1 MYLTQTNLIRGLS
14 KREYL
19 MLRMMCFFSKNLYNV
34 ALYNIRQYYFTEK
47 KFLTYFDN
55 CRICK
60 ENENYKLLP
69 AQVAQQTLRKVD
81 FAFRAFFATVGKV
94 KGVNLPY
101 YKEKGGLFTL
111 TIPSQSI
118 IIHDGFLF
126 VPMSRAFRAIYGKSK
141 LKSSDNSLGADA
153 ILPAGIAPVNSSI
166 GECRGKGK
174 IKIEVPERVP
184 VNKIKEIRIIPILNG
199 KKFKIQYVYEV
210 EPEQLN
216 LNQSETL
223 AIDLGLENLAT
234 CISTV
239 GTSFIMNGRAIK
251 SINRLWNKRRAELQS
266 KLPKNQH
273 TSNLIRRLTL
283 KRNNRVND
291 CIKKTARYIVNHC
304 IENHIGT
311 IVCGYNPDFKRGI
324 NLGKK
329 TNQQFTQI
337 SFGSLREQLE
347 NLCWRY
353 GMKYIEQEESYT
365 SKASFLDLDEIP
377 KYNADNPKEY
387 QFSGKRI
394 KRGLYQSSDGRIV
407 NADINGATN
416 ILRKSSQNF
425 DFEKLSR
432 GLLASPLRIKLT

>member
-34 ALYNIRQYYFTEK
+34 TLYNIRQYYFTEK
-47 KFLTYFDN
+47 KHLRYESNYHVTKD
-55 CRICK
+55 
-60 ENENYKLLP
+60 NENYKLLQ
-69 AQVAQQTLRKVD
+69 AGVSQQIMKIVD
-81 FAFRAFFATVGKV
+81 RAFQSFFALIQKARRGEYRFQDIKLPKYRD
-94 KGVNLPY
+94 KGSLFNLV
-101 YKEKGGLFTL
+101 L
-111 TIPSQSI
+111 QSNAI
-118 IIHDGFLF
+118 SIKNGFLT
-126 VPMSRAFRAIYGKSK
+126 VPMSMAFKQIYG
-141 LKSSDNSLGADA
+141 N
-153 ILPAGIAPVNSSI
+153 
-166 GECRGKGK
+166 EK
-174 IKIEVPERVP
+174 IKIKVPERVP
-184 VNKIKEIRIIPILNG
+184 VKKIKEIRIIPIANG
-199 KKFKIQYVYEV
+199 KKFKIQYVYEI
-210 EPEQLN
+210 EEENLN
-216 LNQSETL
+216 LNKSETL
-223 AIDLGLENLAT
+223 AIDIGLENLAT

-239 GTSFIMNGRAIK
+239 GTSFLMNGRAIK

-266 KLPKNQH
+266 RLPKNQH
-273 TSNLIRRLTL
+273 TSSLISRLTL

-304 IENHIGT
+304 IENNIGT

-324 NLGKK
+324 NLGRK

-337 SFGSLREQLE
+337 NFGSLREQLE
-347 NLCWRY
+347 NLCRRY
-353 GMKYIEQEESYT
+353 GMSYLEQEESYT

-407 NADINGATN
+407 NADINGAAN

-425 DFEKLSR
+425 NFEKLGR

>member
-34 ALYNIRQYYFTEK
+34 TLYNIRQYYFTEK
-47 KFLTYFDN
+47 KHLRYESNYHVTKD
-55 CRICK
+55 
-60 ENENYKLLP
+60 NENYKLLQ
-69 AQVAQQTLRKVD
+69 AGVSQQIMKIVD
-81 FAFRAFFATVGKV
+81 RAFQSFFALIQKARRGEYRFQDIKLPKYRD
-94 KGVNLPY
+94 KGSLFNLV
-101 YKEKGGLFTL
+101 L
-111 TIPSQSI
+111 QSNAI
-118 IIHDGFLF
+118 SIKNGFLT
-126 VPMSRAFRAIYGKSK
+126 VPMSMAFKQIHG
-141 LKSSDNSLGADA
+141 N
-153 ILPAGIAPVNSSI
+153 
-166 GECRGKGK
+166 EK
-174 IKIEVPERVP
+174 IKIKVPERVP
-184 VNKIKEIRIIPILNG
+184 VKKIKEIRIIPISNG
-199 KKFKIQYVYEV
+199 KKFKIQYVYEI
-210 EPEQLN
+210 EEENLN

-223 AIDLGLENLAT
+223 AIDIGLENLAT

-239 GTSFIMNGRAIK
+239 GTSFLMNGRAIK

-266 KLPKNQH
+266 RLPKNQH
-273 TSNLIRRLTL
+273 TSSLICSLTL
-283 KRNNRVND
+283 KRNNRIND

-304 IENHIGT
+304 IENNIGT

-324 NLGKK
+324 NLGRK

-337 SFGSLREQLE
+337 NFGSLREQLE
-347 NLCWRY
+347 NLCRRY
-353 GMKYIEQEESYT
+353 GMNYLEQEESYT

-407 NADINGATN
+407 NADINGAAN

-425 DFEKLSR
+425 NFEKLGM

>member
-14 KREYL
+14 KREYFK
-19 MLRMMCFFSKNLYNV
+19 LRMMCFFSKNLYNV
-34 ALYNIRQYYFTEK
+34 TLYNIRQYYFTEK
-47 KFLTYFDN
+47 KHLRYESNYHVTKD
-55 CRICK
+55 
-60 ENENYKLLP
+60 NENYKLLQ
-69 AQVAQQTLRKVD
+69 AGVSQQTMKIVD
-81 FAFRAFFATVGKV
+81 RAFQSFFALIEKARRGEYRFQDIKLPKYRD
-94 KGVNLPY
+94 KGSLFNLV
-101 YKEKGGLFTL
+101 L
-111 TIPSQSI
+111 QSNAI
-118 IIHDGFLF
+118 SIKNGFLT
-126 VPMSRAFRAIYGKSK
+126 VPMSMAFKQIYSNK
-141 LKSSDNSLGADA
+141 
-153 ILPAGIAPVNSSI
+153 
-166 GECRGKGK
+166 K
-174 IKIEVPERVP
+174 IKIKVPERVS
-184 VNKIKEIRIIPILNG
+184 VKKIKEIRIIPIVNG
-199 KKFKIQYVYEV
+199 KKFKIQYVYEI
-210 EPEQLN
+210 EEENLN

-223 AIDLGLENLAT
+223 AIDIGLENLAT

-239 GTSFIMNGRAIK
+239 GTSFLMNGRAIK

-266 KLPKNQH
+266 LLPKNQH

-304 IENHIGT
+304 IENNIGT

-324 NLGKK
+324 NLGRK

-347 NLCWRY
+347 NLCRRY
-353 GMKYIEQEESYT
+353 GMNYLEQEESYT

-407 NADINGATN
+407 NADINGAAN
-416 ILRKSSQNF
+416 ILRKSSRNF

>member
-34 ALYNIRQYYFTEK
+34 TLYNIRQYYFTEK
-47 KFLTYFDN
+47 KHLRYESNYHVTKD
-55 CRICK
+55 
-60 ENENYKLLP
+60 NENYKLLQ
-69 AQVAQQTLRKVD
+69 AGVSQQTMKIVD
-81 FAFRAFFATVGKV
+81 RAFQSFFALIEKARRGEYRFQDIKLPKYRD
-94 KGVNLPY
+94 KGSLFNLV
-101 YKEKGGLFTL
+101 L
-111 TIPSQSI
+111 QSNAI
-118 IIHDGFLF
+118 SIKNGFLT
-126 VPMSRAFRAIYGKSK
+126 VPMSMAFKQIYG
-141 LKSSDNSLGADA
+141 N
-153 ILPAGIAPVNSSI
+153 
-166 GECRGKGK
+166 EK
-174 IKIEVPERVP
+174 IKIKVPERVP
-184 VNKIKEIRIIPILNG
+184 VKKIKEIRIIPIVNG
-199 KKFKIQYVYEV
+199 KKFKIQYVYEI
-210 EPEQLN
+210 EEENLN

-223 AIDLGLENLAT
+223 AIDIGLENLAT

-239 GTSFIMNGRAIK
+239 GTSFLMNGRAIK
-251 SINRLWNKRRAELQS
+251 SINRLWNKRCAELQS
-266 KLPKNQH
+266 RLPKNQH
-273 TSNLIRRLTL
+273 TSSLIRRLTL

-304 IENHIGT
+304 IENNIGT

-324 NLGKK
+324 NLGRK

-347 NLCWRY
+347 NLCRRY
-353 GMKYIEQEESYT
+353 GMNYLEQEESYT

-407 NADINGATN
+407 NADINGAAN
-416 ILRKSSQNF
+416 ILRKSNRNF

>member
-34 ALYNIRQYYFTEK
+34 TLYNIRQYYFTEK
-47 KFLTYFDN
+47 KHLRYESNYHVTKD
-55 CRICK
+55 
-60 ENENYKLLP
+60 NENYKLLQ
-69 AQVAQQTLRKVD
+69 AGVSQQIMKIVD
-81 FAFRAFFATVGKV
+81 RAFQSFFALIQKARRGEYRFQDIKLPKYRD
-94 KGVNLPY
+94 KGSLFNLV
-101 YKEKGGLFTL
+101 L
-111 TIPSQSI
+111 QSNAI
-118 IIHDGFLF
+118 SIKNGFLT
-126 VPMSRAFRAIYGKSK
+126 VPMSMAFKQIHG
-141 LKSSDNSLGADA
+141 N
-153 ILPAGIAPVNSSI
+153 
-166 GECRGKGK
+166 EK
-174 IKIEVPERVP
+174 IKIKVPERVP
-184 VNKIKEIRIIPILNG
+184 VKKIKEIRIIPIANG
-199 KKFKIQYVYEV
+199 KKFKIQYVYEI
-210 EPEQLN
+210 EEENLN

-223 AIDLGLENLAT
+223 AIDIGLENLAT

-239 GTSFIMNGRAIK
+239 GTSFLMNGRAIK

-266 KLPKNQH
+266 RLPKNHH
-273 TSNLIRRLTL
+273 TSSLICRLTL
-283 KRNNRVND
+283 KRNNRIND

-304 IENHIGT
+304 IENNIGT

-324 NLGKK
+324 NLGRK
-329 TNQQFTQI
+329 TNQQFIQI
-337 SFGSLREQLE
+337 NFGSLREQLE
-347 NLCWRY
+347 NLCRCY
-353 GMKYIEQEESYT
+353 GMNYLEQEESYT

-407 NADINGATN
+407 NADINGAAN

-425 DFEKLSR
+425 NFEKLGR

>member
-34 ALYNIRQYYFTEK
+34 TLYNIRQYYFTEK
-47 KFLTYFDN
+47 KHLRYESNYHVTKD
-55 CRICK
+55 
-60 ENENYKLLP
+60 NENYKLLQ
-69 AQVAQQTLRKVD
+69 AGVSQQIMKIVD
-81 FAFRAFFATVGKV
+81 RAFQSFFALIQKARRGEYRFQDIKLPKYRD
-94 KGVNLPY
+94 KGSLFNLV
-101 YKEKGGLFTL
+101 L
-111 TIPSQSI
+111 QSNAI
-118 IIHDGFLF
+118 SIKNGFLT
-126 VPMSRAFRAIYGKSK
+126 VPMSMAFKQIYG
-141 LKSSDNSLGADA
+141 N
-153 ILPAGIAPVNSSI
+153 
-166 GECRGKGK
+166 EK
-174 IKIEVPERVP
+174 IKIKVPERVP
-184 VNKIKEIRIIPILNG
+184 VKKIKEIRIIPIANG
-199 KKFKIQYVYEV
+199 KKFKIQYVYEI
-210 EPEQLN
+210 EEENLN

-223 AIDLGLENLAT
+223 AIDIGLENLAT

-239 GTSFIMNGRAIK
+239 GTSFLMNGRAIK

-266 KLPKNQH
+266 RLPKNQH
-273 TSNLIRRLTL
+273 TSSLICRLTL

-304 IENHIGT
+304 IENNIGT
-311 IVCGYNPDFKRGI
+311 IVCGYNPNFKRGI
-324 NLGKK
+324 NLGRK

-337 SFGSLREQLE
+337 NFGSLREQLE
-347 NLCWRY
+347 NLCRRY
-353 GMKYIEQEESYT
+353 GMNYLEQEESYT

-407 NADINGATN
+407 NADINGAAN

-425 DFEKLSR
+425 NFEKLGR

>member
-34 ALYNIRQYYFTEK
+34 TLYNIRQYYFTEK
-47 KFLTYFDN
+47 KHLRYESNYHVTKD
-55 CRICK
+55 
-60 ENENYKLLP
+60 NENYKLLQ
-69 AQVAQQTLRKVD
+69 ARVSQQTMKIVD
-81 FAFRAFFATVGKV
+81 RAFQSFFALIEKARRGEYRFQDIKLPKYRD
-94 KGVNLPY
+94 KGSLFNLV
-101 YKEKGGLFTL
+101 L
-111 TIPSQSI
+111 QSNAI
-118 IIHDGFLF
+118 SIKNGFLT
-126 VPMSRAFRAIYGKSK
+126 VPMSMAFKQIYG
-141 LKSSDNSLGADA
+141 N
-153 ILPAGIAPVNSSI
+153 
-166 GECRGKGK
+166 EK
-174 IKIEVPERVP
+174 IKIKVPERVP
-184 VNKIKEIRIIPILNG
+184 VKKIKEIRIIPIVNG
-199 KKFKIQYVYEV
+199 KKFKIQYVYEI
-210 EPEQLN
+210 EEENLN

-223 AIDLGLENLAT
+223 AIDIGLENLAT

-239 GTSFIMNGRAIK
+239 GTSFLMNGRAIK
-251 SINRLWNKRRAELQS
+251 SINRLWNKRCAELQS
-266 KLPKNQH
+266 RLPKNQH
-273 TSNLIRRLTL
+273 TSSLIRRLTL

-304 IENHIGT
+304 IENNIGT

-324 NLGKK
+324 NLGRK

-347 NLCWRY
+347 NLCRRY
-353 GMKYIEQEESYT
+353 GMNYLEQEESYT

-407 NADINGATN
+407 NADINGAAN
-416 ILRKSSQNF
+416 ILRKSSRNF

>member
-34 ALYNIRQYYFTEK
+34 TLYNIRQYYFTEK
-47 KFLTYFDN
+47 KHLRYESNYHVTKD
-55 CRICK
+55 
-60 ENENYKLLP
+60 NENYKLLQ
-69 AQVAQQTLRKVD
+69 AGVSQQIMKIVD
-81 FAFRAFFATVGKV
+81 RAFQSFFALIQKARRGEYRFQDIKLPKYRD
-94 KGVNLPY
+94 KGSLFNLV
-101 YKEKGGLFTL
+101 L
-111 TIPSQSI
+111 QSNAI
-118 IIHDGFLF
+118 SIKNGFLT
-126 VPMSRAFRAIYGKSK
+126 VPMSMAFKKIHG
-141 LKSSDNSLGADA
+141 N
-153 ILPAGIAPVNSSI
+153 
-166 GECRGKGK
+166 EK
-174 IKIEVPERVP
+174 IKIKVPERIP
-184 VNKIKEIRIIPILNG
+184 VKKIKEIRIIPIANG
-199 KKFKIQYVYEV
+199 KKFKIQYVYEI
-210 EPEQLN
+210 EEENLN
-216 LNQSETL
+216 LNHYETL
-223 AIDLGLENLAT
+223 AIDIGLENLAT

-239 GTSFIMNGRAIK
+239 GTSFLMNGRAIK

-266 KLPKNQH
+266 RLPKNQH
-273 TSNLIRRLTL
+273 TSSLISRLTL

-304 IENHIGT
+304 IENNIGT

-324 NLGKK
+324 NLGRK

-337 SFGSLREQLE
+337 NFGSLREQLE
-347 NLCWRY
+347 NLCRRY
-353 GMKYIEQEESYT
+353 GMSYLEQEESYT

-377 KYNADNPKEY
+377 EYNADNPKEY

-407 NADINGATN
+407 NADINGAAN

-425 DFEKLSR
+425 NFEKLGR

>member
-19 MLRMMCFFSKNLYNV
+19 RLRMMCFFSKNLYNV

-47 KFLTYFDN
+47 KHLRYESNYHLT
-55 CRICK
+55 K
-60 ENENYKLLP
+60 ENENYKLLQ
-69 AQVAQQTLRKVD
+69 AGVSQQTMKVVD
-81 FAFRAFFATVGKV
+81 RAFQSFFALIEKARRGEYRFRDIKLPKYRA
-94 KGVNLPY
+94 KGSLFNLV
-101 YKEKGGLFTL
+101 L
-111 TIPSQSI
+111 QSNAI
-118 IIHDGFLF
+118 SIKDGFLS
-126 VPMSRAFRAIYGKSK
+126 VPMSNAFTSIYGR
-141 LKSSDNSLGADA
+141 
-153 ILPAGIAPVNSSI
+153 
-166 GECRGKGK
+166 EK
-174 IKIEVPERVP
+174 IKIKLPEHISA
-184 VNKIKEIRIIPILNG
+184 NKIKEIRIIPIVNG
-199 KKFKIQYVYEV
+199 KKFKIQYVYEI
-210 EPEQLN
+210 EEENLN

-223 AIDLGLENLAT
+223 AIDIGLENLAT

-239 GTSFIMNGRAIK
+239 GTSFLMNGRAIK

-266 KLPKNQH
+266 RLPKNQH

-304 IENHIGT
+304 IENNIGT

-324 NLGKK
+324 NLGRK

-347 NLCWRY
+347 NLCRRY
-353 GMKYIEQEESYT
+353 GMNYLEQEESYT

-407 NADINGATN
+407 NADINGAAN
-416 ILRKSSQNF
+416 ILRKSSRNF

>member
-19 MLRMMCFFSKNLYNV
+19 MLHMMCFFSKNLYNV
-34 ALYNIRQYYFTEK
+34 TLYNIRQYYFTEK
-47 KFLTYFDN
+47 KHLRYESNYHVTKD
-55 CRICK
+55 
-60 ENENYKLLP
+60 NENYKLLQ
-69 AQVAQQTLRKVD
+69 AGVSQQTMKIVD
-81 FAFRAFFATVGKV
+81 RAFQSFFALIEKARRGEYRFQDIKLPKYRD
-94 KGVNLPY
+94 KGSLFNLV
-101 YKEKGGLFTL
+101 L
-111 TIPSQSI
+111 QSNAI
-118 IIHDGFLF
+118 SIKNGFLT
-126 VPMSRAFRAIYGKSK
+126 VPMSMAFKQIYG
-141 LKSSDNSLGADA
+141 N
-153 ILPAGIAPVNSSI
+153 
-166 GECRGKGK
+166 EK
-174 IKIEVPERVP
+174 IKIKVPERVP
-184 VNKIKEIRIIPILNG
+184 AKKIKEIRIIPIVNG
-199 KKFKIQYVYEV
+199 KKFKIQYVYEI
-210 EPEQLN
+210 EEENLN

-223 AIDLGLENLAT
+223 AIDIGLENLAT

-239 GTSFIMNGRAIK
+239 GTSFLMNGRAIK

-266 KLPKNQH
+266 RLPKNQH

-304 IENHIGT
+304 IENNIGT

-324 NLGKK
+324 NLGRK

-347 NLCWRY
+347 NLCRRY
-353 GMKYIEQEESYT
+353 GMNYLEQEESYT

-377 KYNADNPKEY
+377 KYNVDNPKEY

-394 KRGLYQSSDGRIV
+394 KRGLYQSSDGKIV
-407 NADINGATN
+407 NADINGAAN